1 MSSIK
6 KDQIVLTNIIKMF
19 AERKYISD
27 ERSKINEILNMQPND
42 LTYHIKIDDGS
53 TISIKFMLQKITA
66 VNKTSGINDFL
77 NYFKDNHKF
86 IVVNSINKK
95 AHQYIKNNYKNTEIF
110 SEEELMINLVD
121 HVLVP
126 KHELLSDQEKD
137 IFFDKYHC
145 KKRSVPKM
153 LTSDPIARYYNMKP
167 NDIVRITRPSKQ
179 SGYSRS
185 FRLVIKGDLK

>member
-1 MSSIK
+1 MKESE
-6 KDQIVLTNIIKMF
+6 LIINNTLIARFM
-19 AERKYISD
+19 KY
-27 ERSKINEILNMQPND
+27 K
-42 LTYHIKIDDGS
+42 
-53 TISIKFMLQKITA
+53 
-66 VNKTSGINDFL
+66 
-77 NYFKDNHKF
+77 
-86 IVVNSINKK
+86 
-95 AHQYIKNNYKNTEIF
+95 
-110 SEEELMINLVD
+110 EETG
-121 HVLVP
+121 
-126 KHELLSDQEKD
+126 KD